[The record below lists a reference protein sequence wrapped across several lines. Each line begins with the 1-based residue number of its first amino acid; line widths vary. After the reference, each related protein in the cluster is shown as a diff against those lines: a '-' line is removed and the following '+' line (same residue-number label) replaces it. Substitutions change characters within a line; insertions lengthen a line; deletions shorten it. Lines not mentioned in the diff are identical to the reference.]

1 MWSAGKAEGDTRRLS
16 RHHDRAAFSCGV
28 PELDG
33 CLQRQA
39 RQDVQRHVAAVLVL
53 QDAEA
58 GRIAGYYTLSAT
70 AIGLTDLP
78 DELARRLPRYPD
90 LPAVLLGRL
99 VLDSDNQGQGLGE
112 ILLMDALARALTHS
126 QQIAALAVL
135 VDARDEA
142 AVGFY
147 QRCGFQQLVDQPW
160 RLFLPMQ
167 TIAMVLAS
175 SE

>member
-1 MWSAGKAEGDTRRLS
+1 MRAEQYRFEPLD

-28 PELDG
+28 PALDHY
-33 CLQRQA
+33 LQRQA
-39 RQDVQRHVAAVLVL
+39 RQDMQRHVAAVFVL
-53 QDAEA
+53 EDGEA
-58 GRIAGYYTLSAT
+58 GQIAGYYTLSAT

-78 DELARRLPRYPD
+78 DDLARRLPRYPD

-99 VLDSDNQGQGLGE
+99 AVDSRYQGQGLGE
-112 ILLMDALARALTHS
+112 ILLMDALARALTQS
-126 QQIAALAVL
+126 QQIAALAVI
-135 VDARDEA
+135 VDAKDDA

-147 QRCGFQQLVDQPW
+147 QRYGFQQLVNQPQ

-167 TIAMVLAS
+167 TIAAVLAS